1 LNNLHNDP
9 DLPQAWA
16 PWFSHEY
23 ITYFAVRAL
32 DGLASLQPVAVKP
45 RPPFGDKVWPVG
57 PKHIDIYKESYQ
69 ERRHLDP
76 VWSFDYKKRNGD
88 FALEPPSG
96 KTIEPWKVLVIYST
110 EPDLYL
116 DHDLAVHKNQ
126 KITGGSHG
134 WRHMEFRLLTSTFG
148 AAPQSFRVHKDFAS
162 LAFENGNDYWG
173 WRYLSRCCHYLADLG
188 SPFHVRALPAFFLM
202 KNIFS
207 GQTLFKTASAVHQS
221 YEVYV
226 ERRFREGFRPFG
238 EALSRGACVG
248 RSASGDVSSLLPDYM
263 KKARKKFNPV
273 FYFFLEQYGRD
284 LLDVFSRVDP
294 NGPSETAAQTN
305 KCSADAARVIFRDG
319 ALPALD
325 FLDGITVGI
334 LEDVGRMLGMLFSSF
349 AEKRGTQ
356 HLIRD

>member
-1 LNNLHNDP
+1 LNNLHDDP

-23 ITYFAVRAL
+23 ITYFAVRTL
-32 DGLASLQPVAVKP
+32 GGLTSLPPVAVKP
-45 RPPFGDKVWPVG
+45 PPPFSDKVWPVG

-76 VWSFDYKKRNGD
+76 LWSFDYKKRNGD

-148 AAPQSFRVHKDFAS
+148 AAPQSFRVHKDFAA

-188 SPFHVRALPAFFLM
+188 NPFHVKALPVFFLI

-207 GQTLFKTASAVHQS
+207 GQTLFRTASAVHQS

-238 EALSRGACVG
+238 EALSRGADLG
-248 RSASGDVSSLLPDYM
+248 RSASGDVQSLLPDYM

-319 ALPALD
+319 SLRALG
-325 FLDGITVGI
+325 FLDGITAGI
-334 LEDVGRMLGMLFSSF
+334 LEDVGRMLGMLFQSF
-349 AEKRGTQ
+349 ADTKAR
-356 HLIRD
+356 

>member
-1 LNNLHNDP
+1 LNNLHDDP

-23 ITYFAVRAL
+23 ITYFAVRTL
-32 DGLASLQPVAVKP
+32 GGLTSLPPVAVKP
-45 RPPFGDKVWPVG
+45 PPPFSDKVWPVG

-76 VWSFDYKKRNGD
+76 LWSFDYKKRNGD

-116 DHDLAVHKNQ
+116 DHDLVVHKNQ

-148 AAPQSFRVHKDFAS
+148 AAPQSFRVHKDFAA

-188 SPFHVRALPAFFLM
+188 NPFHVKALPVFFLI

-207 GQTLFKTASAVHQS
+207 GQTLFRTASAVHQS

-238 EALSRGACVG
+238 EALSRGADLG
-248 RSASGDVSSLLPDYM
+248 RSASGDVQSLLPDYM

-319 ALPALD
+319 SLRALG
-325 FLDGITVGI
+325 FLDGITAGI
-334 LEDVGRMLGMLFSSF
+334 LEDVGRMLGMLFQSF
-349 AEKRGTQ
+349 ADTKAR
-356 HLIRD
+356 

>member
-1 LNNLHNDP
+1 MNDDLHNHP

-23 ITYFAVRAL
+23 ITYHAVRAL
-32 DGLASLQPVAVKP
+32 EGLTFLPPVAVKP
-45 RPPFGDKVWPVG
+45 RPLFGDKVWPVG

-69 ERRHLDP
+69 ERRRLDP

-88 FALEPPSG
+88 FSLEAPSG
-96 KTIEPWKVLVIYST
+96 KTIEPWKVLILYST

-148 AAPQSFRVHKDFAS
+148 AAPQSFRVHRDFAS

-173 WRYLSRCCHYLADLG
+173 WRYLSRCGHYLADLG
-188 SPFHVRALPAFFLM
+188 NPFHVKALPAFYLM
-202 KNIFS
+202 KKICA
-207 GQTLFKTASAVHQS
+207 GKTLFRTASAVHQS

-226 ERRFREGFRPFG
+226 ERRFREGFEPFRQ
-238 EALSRGACVG
+238 ALLRGANDG
-248 RSASGDVSSLLPDYM
+248 RNASGNVQGRLPDYM
-263 KKARKKFNPV
+263 AKARKKHNAV
-273 FYFFLEQYGRD
+273 FYFFLDQYGRE

-294 NGPSETAAQTN
+294 NGPTETASQTN
-305 KCSADAARVIFRDG
+305 KCSADAARVIFKDG
-319 ALPALD
+319 SLPALS
-325 FLDGITVGI
+325 FLDEITAGL
-334 LEDVGRMLGMLFSSF
+334 LEDVGVMLGMLFQSF
-349 AEKRGTQ
+349 ADSRAK
-356 HLIRD
+356 

>member
-1 LNNLHNDP
+1 MNNLHDDP

-23 ITYFAVRAL
+23 ITYFAVRTL
-32 DGLASLQPVAVKP
+32 GGLTSLPPVAVKP
-45 RPPFGDKVWPVG
+45 PPPFSDKVWPVG

-76 VWSFDYKKRNGD
+76 LWSFDYKKRNGD

-148 AAPQSFRVHKDFAS
+148 AAPQSFRVHKDFAA

-188 SPFHVRALPAFFLM
+188 NPFHVKALPVFFLI

-207 GQTLFKTASAVHQS
+207 GQTLFRTASAVHQS

-319 ALPALD
+319 SLRALG
-325 FLDGITVGI
+325 FLDGITAGI
-334 LEDVGRMLGMLFSSF
+334 LEDVGRMLGMLFQSF
-349 AEKRGTQ
+349 ADTKAR
-356 HLIRD
+356 

>member
-1 LNNLHNDP
+1 MNNLHDDP

-23 ITYFAVRAL
+23 ITYFAVRTL
-32 DGLASLQPVAVKP
+32 GGLTSLPPVAVKP
-45 RPPFGDKVWPVG
+45 PPPFSDKVWPVG

-76 VWSFDYKKRNGD
+76 LWSFDYKKRNGD

-148 AAPQSFRVHKDFAS
+148 AAPQSFRVHKDFAA

-188 SPFHVRALPAFFLM
+188 NPFHVKALPVFFLI

-207 GQTLFKTASAVHQS
+207 GQTLFRTASAVHQS

-238 EALSRGACVG
+238 EALSRGADLG
-248 RSASGDVSSLLPDYM
+248 RSASGDVQSLLPDYM

-319 ALPALD
+319 SLRALG
-325 FLDGITVGI
+325 FLDGITAGI
-334 LEDVGRMLGMLFSSF
+334 LEDVGRMLGMLFQSF
-349 AEKRGTQ
+349 ADTKAR
-356 HLIRD
+356 

>member
-1 LNNLHNDP
+1 MNDHLHNNP

-32 DGLASLQPVAVKP
+32 DGLASLPPVAVKP

-88 FALEPPSG
+88 FALEPPSE

-110 EPDLYL
+110 EPDLDL

-148 AAPQSFRVHKDFAS
+148 AAPQSFRVHKDFAA

-188 SPFHVRALPAFFLM
+188 NPFHVRVLPAFFLM

-226 ERRFREGFRPFG
+226 ERRFREGFGPFG
-238 EALSRGACVG
+238 EALLQGAREGQKAPGSVQ
-248 RSASGDVSSLLPDYM
+248 RLLPAYM
-263 KKARKKFNPV
+263 KKAGKTHNAI

-284 LLDVFSRVDP
+284 LLDVFSRVNP

-319 ALPALD
+319 SLSALG

-334 LEDVGRMLGMLFSSF
+334 LEDVGRMLGMLFRSF
-349 AEKRGTQ
+349 ADAKVW
-356 HLIRD
+356 